1 METYRCPVWRSCD
14 FCFSLRFIVLPLVV
28 SGAAEY
34 SIRFITGAVA
44 GSVVVALK
52 LRSCSC
58 TELYLV
64 TRVLAYFL
72 RRFWA
77 ECTVSSSSIA
87 RSRLFAHVFAHSV
100 HLRSSSALSFFER
113 SFRTF
118 LYNFIS
124 SSATSSDSCD
134 YDSGHLSCVHPY
146 LPIVDSWH
154 TK

>member
-1 METYRCPVWRSCD
+1 M
-14 FCFSLRFIVLPLVV
+14 
-28 SGAAEY
+28 
-34 SIRFITGAVA
+34 
-44 GSVVVALK
+44 VALK

-100 HLRSSSALSFFER
+100 HLRSSSAPSFVER

-118 LYNFIS
+118 LQLRLPIQYYFSDFCDSDDIIS
-124 SSATSSDSCD
+124 SGHVHIFPYADPGTSSKCFWCATTFIRVFRGRALAIFL
-134 YDSGHLSCVHPY
+134 YTNL
-146 LPIVDSWH
+146 
-154 TK
+154 